1 MLRGMKR
8 ISRLIGRHLE
18 GDAEPTLSLPTL
30 GGTIHL
36 ERTDE
41 TLTAY
46 GGLVAYSAF
55 VQKLGWI
62 ADLAHRFPGERTS
75 PNALPV
81 EDVLLGFQLTCLCAG
96 RRLAH
101 GRYVQGDPA
110 VAHVMG
116 MTRVPGEDAFPR
128 LVKRLPRA
136 TARQWLGWTEREL
149 SAALPRAFVAD
160 WEATVNPRD
169 GHQEEAEVGYNPHQ
183 PGRPSHHPLVGVAAG
198 TRLCWHRRWR
208 KGSAVSATGWGE
220 AREGLWAHP
229 TIRERWKIN
238 RGDKAFGQAAILAWH
253 ATVTGPRPKSVCGL
267 RLTKN
272 VGRALAAVPWP
283 LWEGQPTAG
292 LELVAETRVKL
303 TGWSRERRV
312 VLVRTMKP
320 VNAGPQ
326 DEFGAIPEDNVV
338 ADVTNLTAEEAPA
351 AQVGRLARQRGDAEN
366 VFDELKNQWGFRGF
380 CSGRGVVTEMAA
392 RLLVVT
398 DNLWSLFVTR
408 LLGQSHRE
416 AITPRSEFLMMAGQ
430 RTVSGRQQKV
440 KLAVTKEWW
449 ERWRAGYERLS
460 EWLKRTA
467 PQLELQGEW
476 SRYWSPHP
484 LLSPQDWFKKLQPNC
499 GI

>member
-1 MLRGMKR
+1 MKR

-55 VQKLGWI
+55 VKKLGWI

-81 EDVLLGFQLTCLCAG
+81 EDVLLGFQLTCLCEG
-96 RRLAH
+96 RRFAH
-101 GRYVQGDPA
+101 VRYVQGDPA

-128 LVKRLPRA
+128 LVKSLPRA

-149 SAALPRAFVAD
+149 YAAVPREFVAD
-160 WEATVNPRD
+160 WDATVNPRY
-169 GHQEEAEVGYNPHQ
+169 GHQEEAEVGYNPHK
-183 PGRPSHHPLVGVAAG
+183 PGRPSHHPLVCVAAG
-198 TRLCWHRRWR
+198 TRLCLHMRWR
-208 KGSAVSATGWGE
+208 KGSEVSAAGWVE
-220 AREGLWAHP
+220 AMESLWAHP
-229 TIRERWKIN
+229 TIRERLKIN
-238 RGDKAFGQAAILAWH
+238 RGDKAFGQEEILAWH
-253 ATVTGPRPKSVCGL
+253 ETETVPRPKYVFGL

-272 VGRALAAVPWP
+272 VVRALVAVPWP

-292 LELVAETRVKL
+292 LEMVAETRVKL

-312 VLVRTMKP
+312 VFVRTMKP

-326 DEFGAIPEDNVV
+326 DEFWAIPEDKVV
-338 ADVTNLTAEEAPA
+338 AYVTNLTAEEATA
-351 AQVGRLARQRGDAEN
+351 EQVVRLARKRGDAEN
-366 VFDELKNQWGFRGF
+366 VFDEIKNQWGFRGF

-392 RLLVVT
+392 RLLLVT
-398 DNLWSLFVTR
+398 YNLWSLFVTL

-416 AITPRSEFLMMAGQ
+416 AITTRSEFLMMAGQ
-430 RTVSGRQQKV
+430 LTVSGRQKKV

-449 ERWRAGYERLS
+449 ERLRAGYERLS

-467 PQLELQGEW
+467 PQLELQGEL

-484 LLSPQDWFKKLQPNC
+484 LLSPQDWFNKLAPNC